1 MMRGNDICRPPINTQ
16 RGKLLVVQFIT
27 IRKFG
32 SFMFFHLSICLLLF
46 CFYYFVCLFLG
57 QLDTP
62 ASVFSSVKWRLQTS
76 MLVRWKYVS
85 SLFWLVIHELSRPQ
99 ARVARPQHLFTE
111 VMINLYSDILYISM
125 AERGLCVVVCNGCQ
139 FFSKKING
147 LEYFIKHDLCME
159 IIFILAILVFQDRSK
174 ELLSRD
180 KKVICICR
188 LGSY

>member
-62 ASVFSSVKWRLQTS
+62 ASVFSSCKRACLSDES
-76 MLVRWKYVS
+76 MY
-85 SLFWLVIHELSRPQ
+85 
-99 ARVARPQHLFTE
+99 HL
-111 VMINLYSDILYISM
+111 
-125 AERGLCVVVCNGCQ
+125 
-139 FFSKKING
+139 
-147 LEYFIKHDLCME
+147 YFD
-159 IIFILAILVFQDRSK
+159 
-174 ELLSRD
+174 
-180 KKVICICR
+180 
-188 LGSY
+188 